1 MKGKNSLKSKII
13 TSLKKHKYI
22 VLLIIVCL
30 TGFLIRF
37 LSVRNMELLSD
48 EYFDIPIALAIKNS
62 PNPFEYY
69 SDFKSYQIEQM
80 RFPFYLSAFFFYFL
94 KSETI
99 SDLAFISRLISI
111 IFSVLT
117 IIVIY
122 FFGKE
127 LKDEKAGIL
136 AATLL
141 SISVYY
147 IAFSRYAMTTGDS
160 IFVFFYTLA
169 SFLFFKA
176 INSNSEK
183 LLFVSSIVTGIAIAS
198 KLFGIFLILTYS
210 YFIVKNKVCSS
221 SKLVTVFGI
230 CILFL
235 FAFNIL
241 INIRFITEK
250 LNLYFIS
257 AVLSV
262 IYAIMLFKTRG
273 ILNFYYRI
281 LNMSILIVIFTFIF
295 SPTHLSTF
303 AISKTFNW
311 FSTWNSSELANSA
324 IYDYVKILYIR
335 LHFPANLLFL
345 FGLASLA
352 FRHNDKRACFLFL
365 SFIVPF
371 AALSLLKWKLT
382 WHMMFLLPII
392 YLIVVDSVFL
402 IQKFFEKRA
411 GNIVLWIFVILLIF
425 SETKV
430 LLELHPYYELDGYQY
445 GEKNIGYNKASFLSV
460 QKMPQAVDFLVSN
473 VPENSSIGYFFMD
486 YYASNVKTFQ
496 FLKSYAPKKRYEF
509 ILLTKDNINQEN
521 YDYAL
526 VHFRARDFM
535 KKVDKC
541 TLFNTISHKTIDIY
555 HIYRCKKEIK
565 NLS

>member
-13 TSLKKHKYI
+13 TSLKKHRYI
-22 VLLIIVCL
+22 ALLIIVCL

-210 YFIVKNKVCSS
+210 YFI
-221 SKLVTVFGI
+221 
-230 CILFL
+230 
-235 FAFNIL
+235 
-241 INIRFITEK
+241 
-250 LNLYFIS
+250 
-257 AVLSV
+257 
-262 IYAIMLFKTRG
+262 
-273 ILNFYYRI
+273 
-281 LNMSILIVIFTFIF
+281 
-295 SPTHLSTF
+295 
-303 AISKTFNW
+303 
-311 FSTWNSSELANSA
+311 
-324 IYDYVKILYIR
+324 
-335 LHFPANLLFL
+335 
-345 FGLASLA
+345 
-352 FRHNDKRACFLFL
+352 
-365 SFIVPF
+365 
-371 AALSLLKWKLT
+371 LK
-382 WHMMFLLPII
+382 
-392 YLIVVDSVFL
+392 
-402 IQKFFEKRA
+402 
-411 GNIVLWIFVILLIF
+411 
-425 SETKV
+425 
-430 LLELHPYYELDGYQY
+430 
-445 GEKNIGYNKASFLSV
+445 
-460 QKMPQAVDFLVSN
+460 
-473 VPENSSIGYFFMD
+473 
-486 YYASNVKTFQ
+486 
-496 FLKSYAPKKRYEF
+496 
-509 ILLTKDNINQEN
+509 
-521 YDYAL
+521 
-526 VHFRARDFM
+526 
-535 KKVDKC
+535 
-541 TLFNTISHKTIDIY
+541 
-555 HIYRCKKEIK
+555 
-565 NLS
+565 

>member
-1 MKGKNSLKSKII
+1 MKGKNSLKLKIA
-13 TSLKKHKYI
+13 TYLKKHKYI
-22 VLLIIVCL
+22 VLLIILCL

-48 EYFDIPIALAIKNS
+48 EYFDIPIALAIKHN

-147 IAFSRYAMTTGDS
+147 IAFSRYAMTTGDT

-198 KLFGIFLILTYS
+198 KLFGIFLIPTYT
-210 YFIVKNKVCSS
+210 YFVLKNKKIGTTKVSRSS
-221 SKLVTVFGI
+221 RLITIFGI
-230 CILFL
+230 CIFFL
-235 FAFNIL
+235 FVLNML
-241 INIRFITEK
+241 IDLKFITEK

-257 AVLSV
+257 VVLSV
-262 IYAIMLFKTRG
+262 IYAIMLFKTRK
-273 ILNFYYRI
+273 ILNLYYTI

-311 FSTWNSSELANSA
+311 FSSWNSSELANSN
-324 IYDYVKILYIR
+324 IYDYAKILFIR
-335 LHFPANLLFL
+335 LHFPLNLLFM
-345 FGLASLA
+345 FGFIRLTFNLK
-352 FRHNDKRACFLFL
+352 DKRACFLFL
-365 SFIVPF
+365 SFVVPF
-371 AALSLLKWKLT
+371 AALSLLRWKL
-382 WHMMFLLPII
+382 
-392 YLIVVDSVFL
+392 
-402 IQKFFEKRA
+402 
-411 GNIVLWIFVILLIF
+411 
-425 SETKV
+425 
-430 LLELHPYYELDGYQY
+430 
-445 GEKNIGYNKASFLSV
+445 
-460 QKMPQAVDFLVSN
+460 
-473 VPENSSIGYFFMD
+473 
-486 YYASNVKTFQ
+486 
-496 FLKSYAPKKRYEF
+496 
-509 ILLTKDNINQEN
+509 
-521 YDYAL
+521 
-526 VHFRARDFM
+526 
-535 KKVDKC
+535 
-541 TLFNTISHKTIDIY
+541 
-555 HIYRCKKEIK
+555 
-565 NLS
+565 